1 MTRRRHFLL
10 GAAGVGGALVVGWGL
25 LPPRERLGQRR
36 RLPVERGE
44 VALNGWL
51 KISADGRVRLAMPRT
66 EMGQGVHHALALL
79 VAEELD
85 VEPAQIDLVD
95 AGPESIYGNP
105 TSITTTM
112 LAHPGEAALREAGSV
127 ERVSLWLLAKAG
139 RELGMSITGGSSSV
153 ADAWDVLPLVA
164 ATARAQLIGA
174 ASLAWKLPADEL
186 RIELGVVHH
195 GGGGRHAHF
204 GELAALAAG
213 TRPATVARKP
223 REQWRLIGKAV
234 PRRDVPAKVDGSAVF
249 GIDVRPD
256 GLLYAAVCHAPSF
269 GGSLGRLDA
278 DALRARPGVL
288 RVVRLLPLAGA
299 AHGIAIVARSSW
311 HALEAARAAAQDPRL
326 AEWRPAPRPEA
337 DSAAILDDLAARA
350 ERAARDGDAPAWF
363 RDDGDAPG
371 ALARAQAAGQRV
383 LEAHYRAPY
392 LAHAPLE
399 PIGCTA
405 QVKDGRVTLWVSTQV
420 PSAARTIAARV
431 AGVGSDAV
439 TVHVPYV
446 GGGFGRRLE
455 VDMVGQAVSVALECA
470 GAPVQLIWPRDED
483 LGHDFYRPAAAATLR
498 AALDADGRPQAIAI
512 AVAGDAITPRNV
524 ERTMPLLAGPID
536 LPDKTAVEG
545 LHSLPYAVPN
555 VRVAH
560 VATRSGVPIGY
571 WRSVGH
577 SHHAFF
583 AESFVDELAQAAG
596 QDPLRFRLEL
606 LAERPLYAA
615 VLRLAA
621 QKAGWPGF
629 GAAAALPAGRAR
641 GVALHE
647 SYGSV
652 VAQVVEASIESGVPR
667 VHRVVCAADCG
678 SVVSPDGVAQ
688 QLEGGIVWALGAA
701 LRGRCDIEAG
711 RVRQRDLAS
720 LGLLTLAETPR
731 IEVHL
736 VPSTR
741 APGGVGEIAVPPLAP
756 ALANALAAL
765 GPRRR
770 TLPLIG

>member
-1 MTRRRHFLL
+1 LTGRRRFLL
-10 GAAGVGGALVVGWGL
+10 GAVGAGGALLVGWGVM
-25 LPPRERLGQRR
+25 PPRERLGQRR
-36 RLPVERGE
+36 RLPVAQGE

-51 KISADGRVRLAMPRT
+51 KISVDGRVRLAMPRT

-85 VEPAQIDLVD
+85 VEPTQIDLVD
-95 AGPESIYGNP
+95 AGAESIYGNP

-112 LAHPGEAALREAGSV
+112 LAHPGEAGLREIGSV
-127 ERVSLWLLAKAG
+127 ERTSLWMLDKVG
-139 RELGMSITGGSSSV
+139 RELGISVTGGSSSV
-153 ADAWDVLPLVA
+153 ADAWEVLPLVA

-174 ASLAWKLPADEL
+174 ASLAWKLPADEM
-186 RIELGVVHH
+186 RIELGIVHH
-195 GGGGRHAHF
+195 ASGQRHAHF
-204 GELAALAAG
+204 GELATLAAG
-213 TRPATVARKP
+213 TPPAEVARKP
-223 REQWRLIGKAV
+223 REQWRLVGKPV

-249 GIDVRPD
+249 GIDVRPS

-278 DALRARPGVL
+278 DALIARAGVL

-299 AHGIAIVARSSW
+299 ADGIAIVARTSW
-311 HALEAARAAAQDPRL
+311 HALEAARAAAVDSKL
-326 AEWRPAPRPEA
+326 AEWRPAPRPEP

-350 ERAARDGDAPAWF
+350 RHAAKNGDAPAWF
-363 RDDGDAPG
+363 RDDGDAP
-371 ALARAQAAGQRV
+371 AVLARAQQAGQRV
-383 LEAHYRAPY
+383 IEADYRAPY

-405 QVKDGRVTLWVSTQV
+405 QVKDGRVTLWASTQA
-420 PSAARTIAARV
+420 PSAARTIAARI
-431 AGVGSDAV
+431 AGVSVDAV

-455 VDMVGQAVSVALECA
+455 VDMVGQAVSVALETA
-470 GAPVQLIWPRDED
+470 GAPVQLVWPRDED

-498 AALDADGRPQAIAI
+498 AVLDADGRPQAIAI

-524 ERTMPLLAGPID
+524 ERAMPQLATPID
-536 LPDKTAVEG
+536 APDKTAVEG

-555 VRVAH
+555 LRVAH

-583 AESFVDELAQAAG
+583 AESFIDELAHAAQA
-596 QDPLRFRLEL
+596 DPVAFRLEL
-606 LAERPLYAA
+606 LGERRAAHAA
-615 VLRLAA
+615 VLSLAA
-621 QKAGWPGF
+621 QKAGWPGKN
-629 GAAAALPAGRAR
+629 LPAGHAL

-652 VAQVVEASIESGVPR
+652 VAQIVEASIENGRPR

-678 SVVSPDGVAQ
+678 TVVAPDGVVQ
-688 QLEGGIVWALGAA
+688 QLEGGIVWALSAA

-711 RVRQRDLAS
+711 RVKQRSLAS

-736 VPSTR
+736 VASTR

-765 GPRRR
+765 APRRR
-770 TLPLIG
+770 ELPLAG

>member
-10 GAAGVGGALVVGWGL
+10 GALGAGGALVVGWGL
-25 LPPRERLGQRR
+25 MPPRDRAGQRR
-36 RLPVERGE
+36 RLPVSQGE

-51 KISADGRVRLAMPRT
+51 KISPDGRVRLAMPRT

-85 VEPAQIDLVD
+85 VEPTQIDLVD

-112 LAHPGEAALREAGSV
+112 LAHPGEAALREVGSV
-127 ERVSLWLLAKAG
+127 ERASLWLLEKVG

-174 ASLAWKLPADEL
+174 ASLAWKQPADEM
-186 RIELGVVHH
+186 RIELGIVHH
-195 GGGGRHAHF
+195 ASGKRHAHF
-204 GELAALAAG
+204 GELAPLAAG
-213 TRPATVARKP
+213 TRPAAVERKP
-223 REQWRLIGKAV
+223 REHWRLIGKRV

-249 GIDVRPD
+249 GIDVRPP

-278 DALRARPGVL
+278 NALAARPGVL

-299 AHGIAIVARSSW
+299 ADGIAIVARTSW
-311 HALEAARAAAQDPRL
+311 HALEAARAAANDPQL
-326 AEWRPAPRPEA
+326 AEWRPAPRPEP
-337 DSAAILDDLAARA
+337 DSAAVLDELAARA
-350 ERAARDGDAPAWF
+350 RHAARTSDAPAWF
-363 RDDGDAPG
+363 RDDGDAHG
-371 ALARAQAAGQRV
+371 TLARARDAGRRV
-383 LEAHYRAPY
+383 IEADYRAPY

-405 QVKDGRVTLWVSTQV
+405 QVKEGRVTLWVSTQV
-420 PSAARTIAARV
+420 PSAARTIAARIANV
-431 AGVGSDAV
+431 AADDV

-455 VDMVGQAVSVALECA
+455 VDMVGQAVSVAMEAA
-470 GAPVQLIWPRDED
+470 GAPVQLVWPRDED

-498 AALDADGRPQAIAI
+498 AVLDVDGRPQAIAI

-524 ERTMPLLAGPID
+524 ERTMPLLATPVD
-536 LPDKTAVEG
+536 TPDKTAVEG
-545 LHSLPYAVPN
+545 LHSLPYAVAHL
-555 VRVAH
+555 RVAH
-560 VATRSGVPIGY
+560 VATHSGVPIGY

-583 AESFVDELAQAAG
+583 AECFIDELARTAG
-596 QDPLRFRLEL
+596 ADPLRYRLDL
-606 LAERPLYAA
+606 LGEQRPLHAA
-615 VLRLAA
+615 VLALAA
-621 QKAGWPGF
+621 QKAGWPGS
-629 GAAAALPAGRAR
+629 GLPVGRAL
-641 GVALHE
+641 GLALHE

-652 VAQVVEASIESGVPR
+652 VAQVVEASIEGGQPR

-678 SVVSPDGVAQ
+678 TVVSPDGVAQ
-688 QLEGGIVWALGAA
+688 QLEGGIVWALSAA

-711 RVRQRDLAS
+711 RVKQRSLAS
-720 LGLLTLAETPR
+720 LGLLSLAETPR

-756 ALANALAAL
+756 ALANALALL

-770 TLPLIG
+770 ELPLAG

>member
-10 GAAGVGGALVVGWGL
+10 GAAGLGGALVVGWGL
-25 LPPRERLGQRR
+25 IPVRERLGQRR
-36 RLPVERGE
+36 RLPVSQGE

-51 KISADGRVRLAMPRT
+51 KISVDGRVRLAMPRT

-85 VEPAQIDLVD
+85 VEPTQVDLVD

-105 TSITTTM
+105 TSISTTM
-112 LAHPGEAALREAGSV
+112 LAHPGEADLREAGSV
-127 ERVSLWLLAKAG
+127 ERASLWLLGKVG

-153 ADAWDVLPLVA
+153 ADAWDVLPMVA

-186 RIELGVVHH
+186 AIELGVVHH
-195 GGGGRHAHF
+195 AGGHRHAHF

-223 REQWRLIGKAV
+223 REQWRLVGKPV

-249 GIDVRPD
+249 GIDVRPP

-269 GGSLGRLDA
+269 GASLGRLDA
-278 DALRARPGVL
+278 DALRARPGVQ
-288 RVVRLLPLAGA
+288 RVVRVLPLAGA
-299 AHGIAIVARSSW
+299 ADGIAIVACTSW
-311 HALEAARAAAQDPRL
+311 HALEAARAAAVDTRL
-326 AEWRPAPRPEA
+326 AEWRAAPNREP
-337 DSAAILDDLAARA
+337 DSAAILDELAARA
-350 ERAARDGDAPAWF
+350 RHAARASDAPAWF
-363 RDDGDAPG
+363 RDEGDAP
-371 ALARAQAAGQRV
+371 AAIERAQAAGQRV
-383 LEAHYRAPY
+383 IESHYRAPY

-405 QVKDGRVTLWVSTQV
+405 QVKDGQVTLWVSTQV

-431 AGVGSDAV
+431 AGVSTDAV
-439 TVHVPYV
+439 TLHVPYV

-455 VDMVGQAVSVALECA
+455 VDMVGQAVTVAMECA
-470 GAPVQLIWPRDED
+470 GAPVQLVWPRDED

-498 AALDADGRPQAIAI
+498 ATLDADGRPQAIAI

-524 ERTMPLLAGPID
+524 ERTMPLLATPID
-536 LPDKTAVEG
+536 TPDKTAVEG

-555 VRVAH
+555 LRVAH

-583 AESFVDELAQAAG
+583 AESFIDELAQAAN
-596 QDPLRFRLEL
+596 QDPVRFRLQL
-606 LAERPLYAA
+606 LEGQRPAHAA

-621 QKAGWPGF
+621 EKAGW
-629 GAAAALPAGRAR
+629 GRAVAPGHAL

-652 VAQVVEASIESGVPR
+652 VAQFVEASLEAGVPR
-667 VHRVVCAADCG
+667 VHRVVCVADVG
-678 SVVSPDGVAQ
+678 TVVSPDGVAQ
-688 QLEGGIVWALGAA
+688 QLEGGIVWALSAA

-711 RVRQRDLAS
+711 RVKQRSLAE

-736 VPSTR
+736 VPATR
-741 APGGVGEIAVPPLAP
+741 SPGGVGEIAVPPLAP
-756 ALANALAAL
+756 ALANALARL
-765 GPRRR
+765 GERRR
-770 TLPLIG
+770 DLPLA